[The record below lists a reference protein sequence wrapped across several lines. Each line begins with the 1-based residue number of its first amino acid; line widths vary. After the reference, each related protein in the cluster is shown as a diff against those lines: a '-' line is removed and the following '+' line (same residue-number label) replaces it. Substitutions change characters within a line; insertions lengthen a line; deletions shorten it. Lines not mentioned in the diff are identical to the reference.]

1 MKAAFFDIDGTLKPF
16 NEDELRDS
24 TIQMLKDLQNNGIKV
39 YICSGRPPVQLPVL
53 GKKLN
58 EFKWDGM
65 ILLNG
70 QYILDENRKVIHK
83 NPIKKE
89 ALEKL
94 IPWLKETADYP
105 CQFFEED
112 HSYDIH
118 YNEEHI
124 QYLKRLGVKDD
135 KLPKIED
142 PIRAY
147 THDTY
152 QVCPYI
158 KPEED
163 EEWVSH
169 APGMKSARW
178 TDAFADMI
186 PADGG
191 KDKGM
196 QLILDRI
203 GADVSECIAFGD
215 GGNDIPML
223 EYAGIGVAMGNANDV
238 VKSHADYVTT
248 NCEDDGILKALQH
261 FNIL

>member
-16 NEDELRDS
+16 SEDELRDT
-24 TIQMLKDLQNNGIKV
+24 TIDMLYALQNKGIKV

-58 EFKWDGM
+58 KFPWDGM

-70 QYILDENRKVIHK
+70 QYILDKDRNCIHK

-89 ALEKL
+89 TLHKL
-94 IPWLKETADYP
+94 IPWLKQTADYP

-112 HSYDIH
+112 HAYDIH

-124 QYLKRLGVKDD
+124 HYLKRLGVKDEN
-135 KLPKIED
+135 LPKIED

-152 QVCPYI
+152 QICPYI

-163 EEWVSH
+163 AEWVTH

-178 TDAFADMI
+178 TEQFADMI
-186 PADGG
+186 PEDGG
-191 KDKGM
+191 KDEGM
-196 QLILDRI
+196 KLILKQI
-203 GADVSECIAFGD
+203 GASVEECISFGD

-223 EYAGIGVAMGNANDV
+223 DFAGIGVAMGNANDT
-238 VKSHADYVTT
+238 VKSHADYITDT
-248 NCEDDGILKALQH
+248 CENDGILKALKH